1 MIGLLL
7 LSVGLTILVSGL
19 CSILEAMVLSTK
31 ASEIEELRRRHP
43 WRGEKLL
50 QFTKD
55 IDETSSAILG
65 LNTIANTAGASV
77 SGALAGVALG
87 KDSVVLFSLGL
98 TLAILLVSEVIPK
111 NAGVLY
117 RRSLQPILIFPLH
130 VIRIVMTPLSF
141 LCKSTVRLLFSNP
154 PGAQEV
160 DEEIILLA
168 EMSAKEGDI
177 SESEREM
184 VSNALRLD
192 ETQVHSIMTPRT
204 VVTALDADATV
215 GDVIGQ
221 FRNIPFARM
230 PVYREEVDD
239 TFGIVRRR
247 DILGA
252 AAEGAEDTR
261 IGDLAVDAIF
271 IPDTA
276 SANDALQTFLKK
288 NQQIAVVVDEFGS
301 VAGVLTLEDV
311 METILGA
318 EIFEHDDMAV
328 DMREFAR
335 LKREEEIR
343 KRTAKADVGKAPRT
357 GKPPSLASTAT
368 AGDVDVGSGQT
379 VGEGPGRLAVQLEN
393 DSVG

>member
-1 MIGLLL
+1 MLGLLL
-7 LSVGLTILVSGL
+7 LAVGLTVVVSAL

-31 ASEIEELRRRHP
+31 ASEIEELRREHS
-43 WRGEKLL
+43 WRGGKLL
-50 QFTKD
+50 EFTRD

-87 KDSVVLFSLGL
+87 EENVVVFSLGL
-98 TLAILLVSEVIPK
+98 TLTILIFSEVIPK

-117 RRSLQPILIFPLH
+117 RRSLQPVLIFPLH
-130 VIRIVMTPLSF
+130 LIRILMKPLSF
-141 LCKSTVRLLFSNP
+141 LCKSSVRLLFSNRP
-154 PGAQEV
+154 DAQEV

-168 EMSAKEGDI
+168 EMSAKEGEI

-204 VVTALDADATV
+204 VVTSLEADSTV
-215 GDVIGQ
+215 GDVIAR

-239 TFGIVRRR
+239 TYGIVRRR

-252 AAEGAEDTR
+252 AAEGLEDTR

-271 IPDTA
+271 VPDAA
-276 SANDALQTFLKK
+276 SAHDALQTFLKK

-301 VAGVLTLEDV
+301 VSGVLTLEDV

-335 LKREEEIR
+335 MKREDEIR
-343 KRTAKADVGKAPRT
+343 ARTAKAELAKKAKEEMSANPAGVEAKVAESVAARQK
-357 GKPPSLASTAT
+357 GDSL
-368 AGDVDVGSGQT
+368 G
-379 VGEGPGRLAVQLEN
+379 
-393 DSVG
+393 

>member
-1 MIGLLL
+1 MITLLL
-7 LSVGLTILVSGL
+7 FSVGLTILVSGL

-43 WRGEKLL
+43 WRGAKLL
-50 QFTKD
+50 LFTKD

-77 SGALAGVALG
+77 SGAIAGVALG
-87 KDSVVLFSLGL
+87 QESVVLFSFGL
-98 TLAILLVSEVIPK
+98 TLLILLVSEVIPK

-117 RRSLQPILIFPLH
+117 RRSLQPWLIFPLH
-130 VIRIVMTPLSF
+130 FIRILMKPLSF
-141 LCKSTVRLLFSNP
+141 LCKTTVRILFSNP

-168 EMSAKEGDI
+168 EMSAKEGEI

-204 VVTALDADATV
+204 VVSALDAELTV
-215 GDVIGQ
+215 ADVIEAY
-221 FRNIPFARM
+221 RNIPFARL
-230 PVYREEVDD
+230 PVYRDELDD

-247 DILGA
+247 DILA
-252 AAEGAEDTR
+252 AAADGAEATK
-261 IGDLAVDAIF
+261 IGDLAADAIF
-271 IPDTA
+271 IPDAA
-276 SANDALQTFLKK
+276 SADDALQTFLKK

-311 METILGA
+311 METILGQ
-318 EIFEHDDMAV
+318 EIFEHDDVAV

-335 LKREEEIR
+335 MKRKDEIR
-343 KRTAKADVGKAPRT
+343 ERTLKAET
-357 GKPPSLASTAT
+357 ASTRQESGAT
-368 AGDVDVGSGQT
+368 PGAAANRIGPTAPPDLPKDVAAETKPDGFK
-379 VGEGPGRLAVQLEN
+379 
-393 DSVG
+393 